1 MSASDMSKSG
11 YVKKETMLIV
21 SLITLL
27 AGFLGGVV
35 FTVYKSG
42 PDSVA
47 RTPPHQH
54 ESTAQQQENPAQKR
68 NVTTATAK
76 AQAIF
81 NLEREV
87 AENPGNLMAWINLGN
102 AYFDANQPEKAI
114 KAYNKSLELNPN
126 NGDVW
131 TDLGVMYRRAGRP
144 HEAISAFER
153 AISVDPGHQ
162 VSRFNKGIVLLIDLK
177 DVDSALKVWEELL
190 EIAPDIQGPDGSP
203 LREMVEK
210 VKMDSKK

>member
-1 MSASDMSKSG
+1 MSGSDMSKSG

-21 SLITLL
+21 SLIALV

-42 PDSVA
+42 PDSVVL
-47 RTPPHQH
+47 TPPPQPGPV
-54 ESTAQQQENPAQKR
+54 ARQQENPVQKR
-68 NVTTATAK
+68 NVTPAK

-87 AENPGNLMAWINLGN
+87 AENPGNVMAWINLGN
-102 AYFDANQPEKAI
+102 TYFDANQPEKAI
-114 KAYNKSLELNPN
+114 KAYNRSLELNPN

-153 AISVDPGHQ
+153 SIGVDPGHQ
-162 VSRFNKGIVLLIDLK
+162 ESRFNKGIVFLIDLK

-190 EIAPDIQGPDGSP
+190 EIAPDAQGPDGSP
-203 LREMVEK
+203 LREIVEK
-210 VKMDSKK
+210 VKMDSK